1 MEYSSSDIKNNIN
14 NGFVSSKKKFSR
26 MYYIWCD
33 ESDSEGTFY
42 SNFYGGIL
50 IRSMDL
56 KRVISRLTS
65 KISELNIGNEE
76 IKWQKV
82 NKRMYEPYKSLVD
95 LIFDLLEEDLIKIR
109 IFFRQNKYIPKY
121 LNRQQMNEEYSKLYY
136 QFIKHAFGFIYSNPS
151 NKIVDLNI
159 ALDEMPIDQREKIKF
174 KDYLVRLSDN
184 EKYKSAK
191 IRIKEENVYEVDS
204 KRFLPLQVLD
214 LILGSICFRLNDKHK
229 QKLPGTRKRGK
240 RTILKEKLY
249 KHINFRIRQL
259 RRGFNI
265 GMSTGFEVP
274 FEIWTQPY
282 RHWSFIPKCHEED
295 VTRTKTYKKNN
306 PVQPTE

>member
-1 MEYSSSDIKNNIN
+1 M
-14 NGFVSSKKKFSR
+14 
-26 MYYIWCD
+26 
-33 ESDSEGTFY
+33 
-42 SNFYGGIL
+42 
-50 IRSMDL
+50 
-56 KRVISRLTS
+56 
-65 KISELNIGNEE
+65 
-76 IKWQKV
+76 
-82 NKRMYEPYKSLVD
+82 
-95 LIFDLLEEDLIKIR
+95 
-109 IFFRQNKYIPKY
+109 
-121 LNRQQMNEEYSKLYY
+121 
-136 QFIKHAFGFIYSNPS
+136 
-151 NKIVDLNI
+151 NI

-174 KDYLVRLSDN
+174 KEYLVRLSDN

-295 VTRTKTYKKNN
+295 ITRTKTYKKNN